1 MRFCAY
7 CFHGPCGGDKGRAIH
22 DTQINPLIS
31 PRAIPILKKVT
42 LSGRFAHFFVV
53 MSMGVEWDRIRRLI
67 EKVVESQGYELVEA
81 ELKGAGN
88 NSVLR
93 IFVDKENGI
102 SHRDCELVSEQVGTV
117 LDVEDLI
124 PSSYTLEVSSPGL
137 DRKLVKESD
146 YTRFDG
152 KLARIQTR
160 IPLNQ
165 QKVFRGRL
173 LGVHG
178 GKVRLELPKGHLLD
192 IPLDVIQEARLEVDW
207 SEERGSARGGTPTL
221 SNGVGG

>member
-1 MRFCAY
+1 M
-7 CFHGPCGGDKGRAIH
+7 
-22 DTQINPLIS
+22 
-31 PRAIPILKKVT
+31 
-42 LSGRFAHFFVV
+42 SGRFAHFFVV
-53 MSMGVEWDRIRRLI
+53 MSKGVEWDRIRRLI
-67 EKVVESQGYELVEA
+67 EQVVESQGYELVDA

-93 IFVDKENGI
+93 IFIDAPAGI
-102 SHRDCELVSEQVGTV
+102 SHHDCELVSEQVGTV

-137 DRKLVKESD
+137 ERKLVKDSD

-173 LGVHG
+173 QGVHD
-178 GKVRLELPKGHLLD
+178 GKVRLELATGQTLD
-192 IPLDVIQEARLEVDW
+192 IPLDVIQEARLEFDW
-207 SEERGSARGGTPTL
+207 AAERSRQG
-221 SNGVGG
+221 

>member
-1 MRFCAY
+1 MS
-7 CFHGPCGGDKGRAIH
+7 KGI
-22 DTQINPLIS
+22 D
-31 PRAIPILKKVT
+31 
-42 LSGRFAHFFVV
+42 
-53 MSMGVEWDRIRRLI
+53 WDRVRQLVQQ
-67 EKVVESQGYELVEA
+67 VVEGQGYELVDVEF
-81 ELKGAGN
+81 KGAGKS
-88 NSVLR
+88 SVLR
-93 IFVDKENGI
+93 IFIDKVDGV

-146 YTRFDG
+146 YTRFEG

-173 LGVHG
+173 QGLHA
-178 GKVRLELPKGHLLD
+178 GKVRLELQGGNLLD
-192 IPLDVIQEARLEVDW
+192 IPLDVIQEARLEIDW
-207 SEERGSARGGTPTL
+207 AAETKRKRDSAQPE
-221 SNGVGG
+221 

>member
-1 MRFCAY
+1 
-7 CFHGPCGGDKGRAIH
+7 
-22 DTQINPLIS
+22 
-31 PRAIPILKKVT
+31 
-42 LSGRFAHFFVV
+42 
-53 MSMGVEWDRIRRLI
+53 MSKGVEWDRIRRLI
-67 EKVVESQGYELVEA
+67 EQVVESQGYELVEA

-93 IFVDKENGI
+93 IFIDKPAGI
-102 SHRDCELVSEQVGTV
+102 SHHDCELVSEQVGTV

-124 PSSYTLEVSSPGL
+124 PYSYTLEVSSPGL
-137 DRKLVKESD
+137 ERKLVKDSD

-173 LGVHG
+173 QGLQD
-178 GKVRLELPKGHLLD
+178 GKVRLELPQGKILE
-192 IPLDVIQEARLEVDW
+192 IPLDVIQEAHLEFDW
-207 SEERGSARGGTPTL
+207 AAEKSRES
-221 SNGVGG
+221 

>member
-1 MRFCAY
+1 
-7 CFHGPCGGDKGRAIH
+7 
-22 DTQINPLIS
+22 
-31 PRAIPILKKVT
+31 
-42 LSGRFAHFFVV
+42 
-53 MSMGVEWDRIRRLI
+53 MGVEWDRIRRLI
-67 EKVVESQGYELVEA
+67 EEVVETQGYELVDA
-81 ELKGAGN
+81 ELKGAGS

-93 IFVDKENGI
+93 IFIDKPTGI
-102 SHRDCELVSEQVGTV
+102 SHHDCELVSEQVGTV

-137 DRKLVKESD
+137 ERKLVKESD

-173 LGVHG
+173 QGLQN
-178 GKVRLELPKGHLLD
+178 GKIRLELPQGDVLE
-192 IPLDVIQEARLEVDW
+192 IPLDVIQEARLEFDW
-207 SEERGSARGGTPTL
+207 AAEKSRES
-221 SNGVGG
+221 

>member
-1 MRFCAY
+1 MS
-7 CFHGPCGGDKGRAIH
+7 KGIEWERAR
-22 DTQINPLIS
+22 QLV
-31 PRAIPILKKVT
+31 RQ
-42 LSGRFAHFFVV
+42 
-53 MSMGVEWDRIRRLI
+53 
-67 EKVVESQGYELVEA
+67 VVESQGYEVVEL
-81 ELKGAGN
+81 EFKGAGK
-88 NSVLR
+88 SSILR
-93 IFVDKENGI
+93 IFIDKPDGI

-146 YTRFDG
+146 YTRFEG

-173 LGVHG
+173 QGLYD
-178 GKVRLELPKGHLLD
+178 GKVRIELQRGNLLD
-192 IPLDVIQEARLEVDW
+192 IPLDVIREARLEIDW
-207 SEERGSARGGTPTL
+207 AAEISRPTGSNRE
-221 SNGVGG
+221 

>member
-1 MRFCAY
+1 MS
-7 CFHGPCGGDKGRAIH
+7 KGI
-22 DTQINPLIS
+22 
-31 PRAIPILKKVT
+31 
-42 LSGRFAHFFVV
+42 
-53 MSMGVEWDRIRRLI
+53 EWDRVRGLVQQVI
-67 EKVVESQGYELVEA
+67 ESQGYEVVEV
-81 ELKGAGN
+81 EFKGAGKS
-88 NSVLR
+88 SVLR
-93 IFVDKENGI
+93 IFIDKPGGI

-146 YTRFDG
+146 YTRFEG

-173 LGVHG
+173 QGLYG
-178 GKVRLELPKGHLLD
+178 GKVRLELHKGDLLD
-192 IPLDVIQEARLEVDW
+192 IPLDVIQETRLEIDW
-207 SEERGSARGGTPTL
+207 ATEMSRPTGSHGE
-221 SNGVGG
+221 

>member
-1 MRFCAY
+1 
-7 CFHGPCGGDKGRAIH
+7 
-22 DTQINPLIS
+22 
-31 PRAIPILKKVT
+31 
-42 LSGRFAHFFVV
+42 

-67 EKVVESQGYELVEA
+67 EEVVESQGEEIVEG

-88 NSVLR
+88 NAVLR
-93 IFVDKENGI
+93 IFIDRPTGI

-137 DRKLVKESD
+137 ERKLVKDSD

-173 LGVHG
+173 QGFRD
-178 GKVRLELPKGHLLD
+178 GKIRLELPKGDLLE
-192 IPLDVIQEARLEVDW
+192 IPLDVVQEARLEFDW
-207 SEERGSARGGTPTL
+207 AAERTSQRGS
-221 SNGVGG
+221 VGPDAKE